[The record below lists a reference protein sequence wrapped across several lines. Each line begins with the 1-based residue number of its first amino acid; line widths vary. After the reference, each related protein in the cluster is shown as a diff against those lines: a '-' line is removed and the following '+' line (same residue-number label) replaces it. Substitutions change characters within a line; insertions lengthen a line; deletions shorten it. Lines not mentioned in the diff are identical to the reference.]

1 MDDRSDEILV
11 VASKRGQKDAYAAL
25 VRRHYKQVFAV
36 CLGILGNAND
46 AEDIA
51 QDTMLTGYLKIR
63 NLHKND
69 RFSYWIMQ
77 IARNLCIDLI
87 RRKRHVKAILADRH
101 IQTEKQNAYS
111 HDLES
116 GIKMLPL
123 ELRMPLVMYYFDN
136 KSTEN
141 IARRF
146 KMSKSDVCA
155 KIREA
160 KSQLY
165 KFLTGR
171 DKI

>member
-11 VASKRGQKDAYAAL
+11 AASKRGQKDAYAAL
-25 VRRHYKQVFAV
+25 VRRYYKPVFAV
-36 CLGILGNAND
+36 CFGILGNAND

-63 NLHKND
+63 SLHKND

-77 IARNLCIDLI
+77 VARHLCIDLI
-87 RRKRHVKAILADRH
+87 RRKRHVKAILAERK
-101 IQTEKQNAYS
+101 IETEKHNEYS

-116 GIKMLPL
+116 GIRKLPM

-146 KMSKSDVCA
+146 HLSHSAVCA

-160 KSQLY
+160 KRQLY
-165 KFLTGR
+165 RLLTGR
-171 DKI
+171 EKQ

>member
-1 MDDRSDEILV
+1 MGDRSDEILV
-11 VASKRGQKDAYAAL
+11 AASKRGQKDAYATL
-25 VRRHYKQVFAV
+25 VRKYYKQVFAV
-36 CLGILGNAND
+36 CFAILGNASD

-63 NLHKND
+63 YLRKND
-69 RFSYWIMQ
+69 RFGYWIMQ
-77 IARNLCIDLI
+77 IARNLCIDLL
-87 RRKRHVKAILADRH
+87 RRKRHVKAILAERM
-101 IQTEKQNAYS
+101 IETEKQSEYS

-116 GIKMLPL
+116 GIRKLPM

-146 KMSKSDVCA
+146 NLSHSAVCA

-160 KSQLY
+160 KRQL
-165 KFLTGR
+165 FRLLTGR
-171 DKI
+171 DKQ